1 MDGCVAKNNN
11 LKLAGEDL
19 GPKDTS
25 RRRLEKRNSCR
36 IVRACA
42 RAELV
47 LPPVR
52 MDVPKSCAWMD
63 TTCTKKYVRKQRNL
77 LQLDRWIYLRWT
89 DGAIYL
95 AHNCLL

>member
-1 MDGCVAKNNN
+1 MCGEEQLAKI
-11 LKLAGEDL
+11 LDRKI
-19 GPKDTS
+19 
-25 RRRLEKRNSCR
+25 LEKRNSCR

-42 RAELV
+42 RIIGLAANGRV
-47 LPPVR
+47 V
-52 MDVPKSCAWMD
+52 KSHVHEA
-63 TTCTKKYVRKQRNL
+63 KYVRKQRNL